1 MPHMKAIHPRSI
13 EFLASSPNF
22 LASALADST
31 LWSVHPMVYRLPP
44 LSSMRLF
51 EAAGR
56 HLSFKVAAEDLNI
69 TPSAISHGVQ
79 ALEDWLGV
87 ELFVRGNRTLSLT
100 EAGAVYLPQVQAALD
115 TLSRAT
121 ETVPGRKPT
130 GRLAVSVPPTFG
142 MRWLLPRLRRFNERH
157 PRIEVTVDTSQRRVD
172 FPRDGIDVAI
182 RMGRGEWGGLHA
194 TCLLHEKLVPVCA
207 PALAASICS
216 ASDLQRA
223 TLLHVTRAGEDWA
236 AWGGLAGIDLSA
248 TSGGLRFDTI
258 QMALEAAVAGI
269 GLALGRLPLV
279 EQDFAANR
287 LVPVLG
293 PPLVC
298 ATGYWLVMQRETV
311 MRPEVNAFRK
321 WIDAELKAAGGG
333 NAAPAPA
340 RLRAMA
346 AHK

>member
-1 MPHMKAIHPRSI
+1 
-13 EFLASSPNF
+13 
-22 LASALADST
+22 
-31 LWSVHPMVYRLPP
+31 MVYRLPP

-56 HLSFKVAAEDLNI
+56 HLSFKAAAEDLNI

-79 ALEDWLGV
+79 TLEDWLGV
-87 ELFVRGNRTLSLT
+87 ELFVRGNRSLALT
-100 EAGAVYLPQVQAALD
+100 EAGAVYLPQVQAALE
-115 TLSRAT
+115 LLARAT

-157 PRIEVTVDTSQRRVD
+157 PRIEVTVDTSQRRVE
-172 FPRDGIDVAI
+172 FSRDGIDVAI
-182 RMGRGEWGGLHA
+182 RMGRGDWTGLHA
-194 TCLLHEKLVPVCA
+194 TCLVRERLVPVCA
-207 PALAASICS
+207 PALAASIRS
-216 ASDLQRA
+216 ADDLRRE

-248 TSGGLRFDTI
+248 TTGGVRFDTI

-269 GLALGRLPLV
+269 GVALGRLPLV
-279 EQDFAANR
+279 EPDFAANR

-311 MRPEVNAFRK
+311 MRPEVSAFRR
-321 WIDAELKAAGGG
+321 WIDSELKAADEGGR
-333 NAAPAPA
+333 AETAPA
-340 RLRAMA
+340 RPRAA
-346 AHK
+346 GAR

>member
-1 MPHMKAIHPRSI
+1 
-13 EFLASSPNF
+13 
-22 LASALADST
+22 
-31 LWSVHPMVYRLPP
+31 MVYRLPP

-56 HLSFKVAAEDLNI
+56 HLSFKAAAEDLNI

-79 ALEDWLGV
+79 TLEEWLGV
-87 ELFVRGNRTLSLT
+87 ELFVRGNRSLSLT

-115 TLSRAT
+115 LLSRAS

-130 GRLAVSVPPTFG
+130 GRLTVSVPPTFG

-157 PRIEVTVDTSQRRVD
+157 PRIEVTVDTSQRRVE
-172 FPRDGIDVAI
+172 FSRDGIDVAI
-182 RMGRGEWGGLHA
+182 RMGRGDWAGLHA
-194 TCLLHEKLVPVCA
+194 TCLVRERLVPVCA
-207 PALAASICS
+207 PAVAATIRS
-216 ASDLQRA
+216 ADDLRRA

-248 TSGGLRFDTI
+248 AAGGLRFDTI

-269 GLALGRLPLV
+269 GVALGRLPRV
-279 EQDFAANR
+279 EPDFAAHR

-321 WIDAELKAAGGG
+321 WIDAELAAANDG
-333 NAAPAPA
+333 PATELARP
-340 RLRAMA
+340 RLRALGGRR
-346 AHK
+346 